1 MQNIIMH
8 VVDHQDKIINIYN
21 MQKKKNDITYEQM
34 KNLILNLYNCKTS
47 RF

>member
-21 MQKKKNDITYEQM
+21 MQKKKM
-34 KNLILNLYNCKTS
+34 ILHMNK
-47 RF
+47 